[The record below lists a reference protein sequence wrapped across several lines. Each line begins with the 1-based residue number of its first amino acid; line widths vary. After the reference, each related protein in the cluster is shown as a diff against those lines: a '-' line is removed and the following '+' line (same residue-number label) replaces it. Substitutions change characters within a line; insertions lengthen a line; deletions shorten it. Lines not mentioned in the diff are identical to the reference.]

1 MRALAAAVC
10 LALLAAAAGAQTGAP
25 ATAPLASNAEMLRM
39 FAEDQKDRNGLT
51 VDWAVVRPRDEQ
63 RRAATKK
70 LLADGA
76 LHTAEDFKAA
86 AFVFQHGS
94 EAADYLLAHSLA
106 IVAVAKG
113 DKSALFITSASLD
126 RYLQKVGQKQIYGT
140 QFLTPRAPDATI
152 TQEPYDRALIS
163 DALRS
168 ELHVPVT
175 ATQAMELKAR
185 EAMRRA
191 EAAKKP

>member
-1 MRALAAAVC
+1 MRILAAAVA
-10 LALLAAAAGAQTGAP
+10 LALVSSAAGAQPAAPPAP
-25 ATAPLASNAEMLRM
+25 AASNPEMLRM
-39 FAEDQKDRNGLT
+39 FAEDQTDRNGLT